1 LPALQQH
8 LASIAVVLIS
18 PIEVMHHASMAK
30 QDQHELLSDRCDA
43 CLLCVM
49 HDAGLAGLPGPSSA
63 IADRTDSDEHYW
75 T

>member
-1 LPALQQH
+1 
-8 LASIAVVLIS
+8 
-18 PIEVMHHASMAK
+18 MAK